1 MLWQF
6 NYHRGSAPLSAIVE
20 ARDQEWAMEVAKEW
34 CKRSGNRPPAAVR
47 PMVVAD
53 ESIVGPQFGAT
64 VNSAVDPVAHIGQ
77 PSATS
82 GSTSINKTLR

>member
-53 ESIVGPQFGAT
+53 ESIVGPEFGAT
-64 VNSAVDPVAHIGQ
+64 AAQKVEIHQPAALVDS
-77 PSATS
+77 SATAAA
-82 GSTSINKTLR
+82 KTMR